1 MTESPPADPSL
12 SGQLR
17 SIDLPYQIT
26 LVLLAHLLEQDKSW
40 ILAYPEF
47 QLSTDQITELDRL
60 VKRLQAGEPLP
71 YLTGKQ
77 EFFGLEFKVTPATL
91 IPRPETELLVEE
103 ALNWLKTH
111 SEVRTGI
118 DIGTGSGC
126 IAISLLANCP
136 DLRMTA
142 TDVSKDALQIA
153 WGNAHH
159 HKVQD
164 RITFFECDLLPPDSL
179 KVDLICA
186 NLPYIPTG
194 KLAEVNS
201 LPWEPSLALDGG
213 ADGLTLFRQLF
224 DKIKQFELEPA
235 LILLEIEET
244 LGQETLTLCQNAFP
258 NGTIELLQDLS
269 GRDRLIRIENIR

>member
-1 MTESPPADPSL
+1 MTKSPQADPSL
-12 SGQLR
+12 GGQLR
-17 SIDLPYQIT
+17 SIDLPHQIT
-26 LVLLAHLLEQDKSW
+26 LVLLAHVLEQNKSW
-40 ILAYPEF
+40 ILAHPEF
-47 QLSTDQITELDRL
+47 QLSTDQKTELDCL
-60 VKRLQAGEPLP
+60 VARLQAGEPLP

-103 ALNWLKTH
+103 SLNWLKANGGA
-111 SEVRTGI
+111 RTGI
-118 DIGTGSGC
+118 DVGTGSGC

-153 WGNAHH
+153 RENARQ
-159 HKVQD
+159 HKVED
-164 RITFFECDLLPPDSL
+164 RIVFIECDLIPPDSQ
-179 KVDLICA
+179 KVDLLCA
-186 NLPYIPTG
+186 NLPYIPTE

-213 ADGLTLFRQLF
+213 ADGLRLFRQLF

-235 LILLEIEET
+235 LILFEIEET
-244 LGQETLTLCQNAFP
+244 LGQESVTLCQNAFP
-258 NGTIELLQDLS
+258 KGKIELLQDLS

>member
-1 MTESPPADPSL
+1 MRA
-12 SGQLR
+12 
-17 SIDLPYQIT
+17 IDLPHQIA
-26 LVLLAHLLEQDKSW
+26 LVLLAQVLGKPKSW
-40 ILAYPEF
+40 ILAHPES
-47 QLSTDQITELDRL
+47 QLLTDQKAELDSLVARL
-60 VKRLQAGEPLP
+60 KSGEPLP
-71 YLTGKQ
+71 YLTGRQ

-103 ALNWLKTH
+103 ALNWLKANGGA
-111 SEVRTGI
+111 RTGI
-118 DIGTGSGC
+118 DVGTGSGC

-153 WGNAHH
+153 RGNARHY
-159 HKVQD
+159 KVED
-164 RITFFECDLLPPDSL
+164 RITFFECDLLPPDFQ
-179 KVDLICA
+179 KVDLLCA
-186 NLPYIPTG
+186 NLPYIPTE

-224 DKIKQFELEPA
+224 DKIKQFELDPT

>member
-1 MTESPPADPSL
+1 MDRSLPADHSIG
-12 SGQLR
+12 GQLR
-17 SIDLPYQIT
+17 AIDLPHQIA
-26 LVLLAHLLEQDKSW
+26 LVLLAQVLEKPKSW
-40 ILAYPEF
+40 ILAHSES
-47 QLSTDQITELDRL
+47 QLSTEQKAALDSLVARL
-60 VKRLQAGEPLP
+60 KTGEPLP

-103 ALNWLKTH
+103 ALNWLKANGGA
-111 SEVRTGI
+111 RTGI
-118 DIGTGSGC
+118 DVGTGSGC

-153 WGNAHH
+153 RGNARH

-164 RITFFECDLLPPDSL
+164 RITFFECNLIPPDVQ
-179 KVDLICA
+179 KVDLLCA
-186 NLPYIPTG
+186 NLPYIPTE

>member
-1 MTESPPADPSL
+1 MTKSPAVDPSL
-12 SGQLR
+12 GGQLR
-17 SIDLPYQIT
+17 SIDLPHQIT
-26 LVLLAHLLEQDKSW
+26 LVLLAHVLEQDKSW
-40 ILAYPEF
+40 ILAHPEF
-47 QLSTDQITELDRL
+47 QLSTDQKAEFDSL
-60 VKRLQAGEPLP
+60 VARIKGREPLP

-103 ALNWLKTH
+103 ALNWLKAH
-111 SEVRTGI
+111 SEARVGL

-153 WGNAHH
+153 RENARHH
-159 HKVQD
+159 RVED
-164 RITFFECDLLPPDSL
+164 RINFFECDLIPPIQ
-179 KVDLICA
+179 KVDLLCA
-186 NLPYIPTG
+186 NLPYIPTE

-213 ADGLTLFRQLF
+213 VDGLTVFAAFRQN
-224 DKIKQFELEPA
+224 Q
-235 LILLEIEET
+235 T
-244 LGQETLTLCQNAFP
+244 V
-258 NGTIELLQDLS
+258 
-269 GRDRLIRIENIR
+269 

>member
-1 MTESPPADPSL
+1 MDRSFPADHSIG
-12 SGQLR
+12 GQLR
-17 SIDLPYQIT
+17 AFDLPHQIA
-26 LVLLAHLLEQDKSW
+26 LVLLAQVLGKPKSW
-40 ILAYPEF
+40 ILAHSES
-47 QLSTDQITELDRL
+47 QLSTEQKAELDSLVARL
-60 VKRLQAGEPLP
+60 KNGEPLP

-103 ALNWLKTH
+103 ALKWLKIH
-111 SEVRTGI
+111 REARIGM

-126 IAISLLANCP
+126 IAISLLANCS

-153 WGNAHH
+153 RGNACQ
-159 HKVQD
+159 HKVED
-164 RITFFECDLLPPDSL
+164 RITLIECDLIPPNSQNI
-179 KVDLICA
+179 DLLCA
-186 NLPYIPTG
+186 NLPYIPTN

-201 LPWEPSLALDGG
+201 LPWEPRLALDGG

-224 DKIKQFELEPA
+224 NKIKQFRLDPS

-244 LGQETLTLCQNAFP
+244 LGHATLALCQKAFP
-258 NGTIELLQDLS
+258 KGKIDLLEDLS
-269 GRDRLIRIENIR
+269 GRDRLIRIENNK

>member
-1 MTESPPADPSL
+1 MDRSLPADHSIG
-12 SGQLR
+12 GQLR
-17 SIDLPYQIT
+17 AIDLPHQIA
-26 LVLLAHLLEQDKSW
+26 LVLLAQVLGKPKSW
-40 ILAYPEF
+40 ILAHPES
-47 QLSTDQITELDRL
+47 QLSTEQKAALDSLVARL
-60 VKRLQAGEPLP
+60 KTGEPLP
-71 YLTGKQ
+71 YLTCKQ

-103 ALNWLKTH
+103 ALKWLKAH
-111 SEVRTGI
+111 GEARFGM

-126 IAISLLANCP
+126 VAISLLANCP

-153 WGNAHH
+153 LGNAHH

-164 RITFFECDLLPPDSL
+164 RITFFECDLLPPDFQ
-179 KVDLICA
+179 KVDLLCA
-186 NLPYIPTG
+186 NLPYIPTE
-194 KLAEVNS
+194 KVAEVNS

-213 ADGLTLFRQLF
+213 ADGLILFRQLF

-244 LGQETLTLCQNAFP
+244 LGQESLTLCQNAFP
-258 NGTIELLQDLS
+258 KGKIELFQDLS
-269 GRDRLIRIENIR
+269 GRDRLIRIENTK

>member
-1 MTESPPADPSL
+1 MDRSLPAGHSIG
-12 SGQLR
+12 GQLR
-17 SIDLPYQIT
+17 AIDLPHQIA
-26 LVLLAHLLEQDKSW
+26 LVLLAQVLGKPKSW
-40 ILAYPEF
+40 ILAHPES
-47 QLSTDQITELDRL
+47 QLLTDQKAELDSLVARL
-60 VKRLQAGEPLP
+60 KSGEPLP
-71 YLTGKQ
+71 YLTGRQ

-103 ALNWLKTH
+103 ALNWLKANGGA
-111 SEVRTGI
+111 RTGI
-118 DIGTGSGC
+118 DVGTGSGC

-153 WGNAHH
+153 RGNARHY
-159 HKVQD
+159 KVED
-164 RITFFECDLLPPDSL
+164 RITFFECDLLPPDFQ
-179 KVDLICA
+179 KVDLLCA
-186 NLPYIPTG
+186 NLPYIPTE

-224 DKIKQFELEPA
+224 DKIKQFELDPT

>member
-12 SGQLR
+12 GGQLR
-17 SIDLPYQIT
+17 SIDLPHQIT
-26 LVLLAHLLEQDKSW
+26 LVLLAHVLEQDKSW
-40 ILAYPEF
+40 ILAHPEF
-47 QLSTDQITELDRL
+47 QLSTDQKTELDCL
-60 VKRLQAGEPLP
+60 VARLQTGEPLP
-71 YLTGKQ
+71 YLTGEQ

-103 ALNWLKTH
+103 ALNWLKKH
-111 SEVRTGI
+111 NEARTGM
-118 DIGTGSGC
+118 DIGTGSSC

-142 TDVSKDALQIA
+142 TDLSKDALQVA
-153 WGNAHH
+153 RENARHH
-159 HKVQD
+159 EVED
-164 RITFFECDLLPPDSL
+164 RITFFECDLLPFNSQ
-179 KVDLICA
+179 KVDLLCA
-186 NLPYIPTG
+186 NLPYIPTE

-213 ADGLTLFRQLF
+213 SDGLTLFRQLF

-244 LGQETLTLCQNAFP
+244 LGQESVTLCQNAFP
-258 NGTIELLQDLS
+258 KGKIELLQDLS

>member
-1 MTESPPADPSL
+1 MDRSLPADPSIG
-12 SGQLR
+12 GQLR
-17 SIDLPYQIT
+17 VIDLPHQIA
-26 LVLLAHLLEQDKSW
+26 LVLLAQVLEKPKSW
-40 ILAYPEF
+40 ILAHSES
-47 QLSTDQITELDRL
+47 QLSTEQKAALDSLVARL
-60 VKRLQAGEPLP
+60 KNGEPLP

-103 ALNWLKTH
+103 ALNWLKANGGA
-111 SEVRTGI
+111 RTGI
-118 DIGTGSGC
+118 DVGTGSGC

-153 WGNAHH
+153 RGNARH

-164 RITFFECDLLPPDSL
+164 RITFFECNLIPPDVQ
-179 KVDLICA
+179 KVDLLCA
-186 NLPYIPTG
+186 NLPYIPTE

>member
-1 MTESPPADPSL
+1 MTESPAADPSL
-12 SGQLR
+12 GGQLR
-17 SIDLPYQIT
+17 SIDLPHQVT
-26 LVLLAHLLEQDKSW
+26 LVLLAHVLEQDKSW
-40 ILAYPEF
+40 ILAHPEF
-47 QLSTDQITELDRL
+47 QLSTDQKAEFDSLVARL
-60 VKRLQAGEPLP
+60 KDGEPLP

-103 ALNWLKTH
+103 ALNWLKANGGA
-111 SEVRTGI
+111 RTGI
-118 DIGTGSGC
+118 DVGTGSGC

-142 TDVSKDALQIA
+142 TDVSKDVLQIA
-153 WGNAHH
+153 RGNARQ
-159 HKVQD
+159 HKVED
-164 RITFFECDLLPPDSL
+164 RLTFFECDLLPFNSQ
-179 KVDLICA
+179 KVDLLCA
-186 NLPYIPTG
+186 NLPYIPTE

-201 LPWEPSLALDGG
+201 LPWEPSLALGGG

-244 LGQETLTLCQNAFP
+244 LGQESLTLCQNAFP
-258 NGTIELLQDLS
+258 KGKIELLQDLS